1 MAIDM
6 NLFISHSAKKKTRHP
21 WRDTKKHSG
30 SYFNVCFS
38 MVSFMGRVSLSLSH
52 IDVGLP

>member
-1 MAIDM
+1 M
-6 NLFISHSAKKKTRHP
+6 NLFIFHSAKKKKHDIPGT
-21 WRDTKKHSG
+21 TQKKQSG